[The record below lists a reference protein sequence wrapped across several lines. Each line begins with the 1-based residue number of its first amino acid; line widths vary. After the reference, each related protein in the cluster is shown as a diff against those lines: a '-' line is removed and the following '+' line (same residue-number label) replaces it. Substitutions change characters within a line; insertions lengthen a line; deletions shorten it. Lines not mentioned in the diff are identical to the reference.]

1 MARRLIVAGLLFV
14 AACSKSDAPAEKKSS
29 EKPADTAAEKP
40 ADKQAEV
47 APVDKA
53 APAKVKQATNSD
65 DLGKLPIDSDMVLGV
80 NVAGIQSSPL
90 WKDVLAPRVMSADA
104 VAKLDE
110 FKQKCGID
118 PLAVV
123 KSASVGLKDT
133 PTGKEGVIVVHGPDK
148 AKLAACAEKMKAD
161 KDAKVEITQDGD
173 ATILKP
179 KTGGVAVAFQFISD
193 TDAVVAIG
201 SKANA
206 AGLKAIIGG
215 SGLAT
220 SSAFVEMYNRLD
232 TEKSL
237 WMLMNG
243 KNEMFKP
250 LAMAGIKPTHVYGV
264 LDASDGIN
272 LELRMRLA
280 SQDQATQSA
289 TMMKS
294 QLGPAAG
301 MLKMDKLDVSADGH
315 DLKFVMLVSKQNL
328 GPMLSAMQSLAGSM
342 GGGAMG
348 GAQ

>member
-1 MARRLIVAGLLFV
+1 M
-14 AACSKSDAPAEKKSS
+14 
-29 EKPADTAAEKP
+29 
-40 ADKQAEV
+40 
-47 APVDKA
+47 
-53 APAKVKQATNSD
+53 KQATNSD

-80 NVAGIQSSPL
+80 NIAAVQGSPL
-90 WKDVLAPRVMSADA
+90 WKDFIAPRVLSGDVA
-104 VAKLDE
+104 AKLDE

-133 PTGKEGVIVVHGPDK
+133 PNGKEGAIVVHGPDK

-179 KTGGVAVAFQFISD
+179 KTGGVAVAYQFISD
-193 TDAVVAIG
+193 NDAVVAIG

-215 SGLAT
+215 RGLAA
-220 SSAFVEMYNRLD
+220 SGVFVDMYNRLD

-243 KNEMFKP
+243 KNPMFKP
-250 LAMAGIKPTHVYGV
+250 LAMAGIKPSHVYGV

-289 TMMKS
+289 TMMKT

-301 MLKMDKLDVSADGH
+301 MLKMDKLDVVADGQ
-315 DLKFVMLVSKQNL
+315 DLKFVMVVSKANL
-328 GPMLSAMQSLAGSM
+328 GPMLSAMQGLAGSM
-342 GGGAMG
+342 GGAMG
-348 GAQ
+348 GPQ

>member
-1 MARRLIVAGLLFV
+1 MVRRLIVAGLLFV
-14 AACSKSDAPAEKKSS
+14 AACSKSDAPAEKPAA
-29 EKPADTAAEKP
+29 EKPTTAEKP
-40 ADKQAEV
+40 ADKQAPDV
-47 APVDKA
+47 APVDKTP
-53 APAKVKQATNSD
+53 PAQVKQATNSG
-65 DLGKLPIDSDMVLGV
+65 DLGKLPIDSDTVIGV
-80 NVAGIQSSPL
+80 NVAAIQSSPL
-90 WKDVLAPRVMSADA
+90 WKDFIAPRVMSGD
-104 VAKLDE
+104 VTAKLDE
-110 FKQKCGID
+110 LKQKCGID
-118 PLAVV
+118 PLAAV

-133 PTGKEGVIVVHGPDK
+133 PNGKEGAIVVHGPEK
-148 AKLAACAEKMKAD
+148 AKLAACVEKMKAD

-173 ATILKP
+173 ATILTP

-193 TDAVVAIG
+193 TDAVIAIG
-201 SKANA
+201 GKANA

-215 SGLAT
+215 TGLAA

-243 KNEMFKP
+243 KNPAFKP
-250 LAMAGIKPTHVYGV
+250 LAMAGIKPSHVYGL
-264 LDASDGIN
+264 LDVSDGVN
-272 LELRMRLA
+272 VELRMRLA

-301 MLKMDKLDVSADGH
+301 MLKMDKLDVTADGN

-328 GPMLSAMQSLAGSM
+328 GPMLSAMQGLAGSM

-348 GAQ
+348 GSQ